1 MTSKP
6 SVPLLAAT
14 PGMRFEI
21 VTITP
26 ALATEWLAK
35 NFERN
40 RAVNKASVQRFAA
53 EMKAGT
59 WTLTHQGLAFDK
71 EGRLIDGQHRLLA
84 IKASGVS
91 ISMLVVYYESASP
104 LLALD
109 RGTTR
114 DVGAVLEIDGAVGKG
129 RGRSV
134 AAICNSLH
142 NLATGSRHGILTV
155 DQIKRVYDAH
165 RDGVGFAVGLSRSGR
180 LSSPFAAAAAY
191 TFPICPQRIEALFT
205 QAINNDGP
213 ALHSGAWHLNNLL
226 RQKVSNTHDQRLT
239 NSQAAVKCVFLHMKD
254 REVKLFKVA
263 VEGMMDGMGWAQKER
278 QKLGLCLGAWEVAS

>member
-1 MTSKP
+1 MTSKS

-21 VTITP
+21 VTVTP

-40 RAVNKASVQRFAA
+40 RPVNKASVQRFAA

-84 IKASGVS
+84 IKASGISV
-91 ISMLVVYYESASP
+91 SMLVVYYESASP

-155 DQIKRVYDAH
+155 DQIKRVYEAH
-165 RDGVGFAVGLSRSGR
+165 RDGVGFAVSLSRSSR
-180 LSSPFAAAAAY
+180 LSSPFAAAAQWTLSEAGRCLGSLLGSTRYERTAQAY
-191 TFPICPQRIEALFT
+191 TRWMAPMTAC
-205 QAINNDGP
+205 
-213 ALHSGAWHLNNLL
+213 AW
-226 RQKVSNTHDQRLT
+226 VSVL
-239 NSQAAVKCVFLHMKD
+239 
-254 REVKLFKVA
+254 
-263 VEGMMDGMGWAQKER
+263 
-278 QKLGLCLGAWEVAS
+278 